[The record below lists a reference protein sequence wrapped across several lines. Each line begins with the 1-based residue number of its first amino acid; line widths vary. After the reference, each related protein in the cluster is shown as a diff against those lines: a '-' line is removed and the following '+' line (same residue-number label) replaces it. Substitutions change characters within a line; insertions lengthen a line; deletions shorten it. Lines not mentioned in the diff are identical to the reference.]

1 MKDIQE
7 HLLEYV
13 TGLREHGISR
23 DTVHHLTVAPRK
35 NSTRAERYKGYVNAR
50 VPSKRNNYREKSAN
64 QHYLFVKVAY
74 REELVTKFDEEC
86 QFYSSDDMNKL
97 KVNPATTISRNHQML
112 RIFMAD
118 DSPNTGDHD
127 FPNANYLLVPSGYMT
142 LIRKGNTDIASTYVA
157 VDINDYSTTS
167 KNTFEID
174 TEDEISEDVEST
186 NGNDSCDDKII
197 KDKLGREHYERFK
210 AGPSRVVLRSSKFDS
225 TTSQSH
231 MNDILPLL
239 AAQVKDGKG
248 VAFVKVDNG
257 SDWNIS
263 YLVNQLYFFRVW
275 RELGLDILGFIS
287 YAAKYSAYNNIEH
300 LWSPLSKALSG
311 VILPSV
317 LEGENEI
324 PCKQSLAPS
333 VLEEKEKSVFDQ
345 AMQLVV
351 SEYWKDLSFNNSEV
365 RTDFKSCFLKE
376 SPYDDY
382 KEVHTLL
389 TGPYSKLRDSAK
401 LMEELKMLFKHI
413 DRKSNEVIFCKCT
426 NPRCPHCTENFD
438 HFYKG
443 MGFSQGKRIQVD
455 EPKIIGGAP
464 RTLSN
469 FY

>member
-1 MKDIQE
+1 M
-7 HLLEYV
+7 
-13 TGLREHGISR
+13 
-23 DTVHHLTVAPRK
+23 
-35 NSTRAERYKGYVNAR
+35 
-50 VPSKRNNYREKSAN
+50 
-64 QHYLFVKVAY
+64 
-74 REELVTKFDEEC
+74 
-86 QFYSSDDMNKL
+86 
-97 KVNPATTISRNHQML
+97 
-112 RIFMAD
+112 
-118 DSPNTGDHD
+118 
-127 FPNANYLLVPSGYMT
+127 
-142 LIRKGNTDIASTYVA
+142 
-157 VDINDYSTTS
+157 
-167 KNTFEID
+167 
-174 TEDEISEDVEST
+174 
-186 NGNDSCDDKII
+186 
-197 KDKLGREHYERFK
+197 
-210 AGPSRVVLRSSKFDS
+210 VLRSSKFDS
-225 TTSQSH
+225 TTSRSH

-248 VAFVKVDNG
+248 VAFVKVDDG
-257 SDWNIS
+257 SDWNLS

-324 PCKQSLAPS
+324 PCKQPLAPS

-426 NPRCPHCTENFD
+426 NPRCPHCTEKPIISTKVWDFLKEREFKWMNPKLSVAHPGHYLTCFDMCDVANEYLAIGDEGSPSTLCIGKCPVCPSYIFMSMAEKTRHMKVFHRFYVPREKEEHRCLYIVKTSVDSKRCSLVFETKNKLDEHKRQQQHLQRKRKTLTSSSTITKKLRLDTNF
-438 HFYKG
+438 
-443 MGFSQGKRIQVD
+443 FSKPTSPVNVTVSEETEDTARVFQ
-455 EPKIIGGAP
+455 
-464 RTLSN
+464 
-469 FY
+469 